1 MSYPY
6 PADITSIAEALQA
19 KIVAAAVASAFTVF
33 PDDGNDMDVWYG
45 DQNTIGRTPS
55 VCIEP
60 DEKQRTLEGA
70 PNMTVNEFTVF
81 ILIYHNKVQDMQI
94 TRKECDVLAY
104 EIEKLIHQDLQLLNG
119 GSTPR
124 LIHGFVRSN
133 ESGYVYKGNTLYRVA
148 RLTFYGKNKT
158 SLPVA

>member
-6 PADITSIAEALQA
+6 PGDITSIAEALQT
-19 KIVAAAVASAFTVF
+19 KIAGGTFTVT
-33 PDDGNDMDVWYG
+33 PSDSNPMDVWYG
-45 DQNTIGRTPS
+45 DQNTIGRTPT

-60 DEKQRTLEGA
+60 DEKQRTLEGL
-70 PNMTVNEFTVF
+70 PNMTVNEFTIF
-81 ILIYHNKVQDMQI
+81 ILVYHNKVQDMQL

-104 EIEKLIHQDLQLLNG
+104 EIEKLIHQDLQLTNG
-119 GSTPR
+119 GSPR
-124 LIHGFVRSN
+124 LIHGFVRQN
-133 ESGYVYKGNTLYRVA
+133 ESGYTYKGNTLYRTA